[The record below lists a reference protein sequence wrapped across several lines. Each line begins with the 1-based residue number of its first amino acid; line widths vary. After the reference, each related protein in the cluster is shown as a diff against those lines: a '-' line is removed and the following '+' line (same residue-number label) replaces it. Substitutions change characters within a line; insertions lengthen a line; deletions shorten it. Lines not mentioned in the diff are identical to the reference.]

1 MIKNVD
7 ALVVILE
14 DCGVSERVS
23 LLQVFG
29 MIAKIKPVVS
39 ITKDF
44 LICDLYYNY
53 KLFEQKAYNVRTM
66 SNKKELELRNS
77 VSL

>member
-39 ITKDF
+39 ILKDF
-44 LICDLYYNY
+44 ENASPYFCTFLANRICD
-53 KLFEQKAYNVRTM
+53 
-66 SNKKELELRNS
+66 
-77 VSL
+77 